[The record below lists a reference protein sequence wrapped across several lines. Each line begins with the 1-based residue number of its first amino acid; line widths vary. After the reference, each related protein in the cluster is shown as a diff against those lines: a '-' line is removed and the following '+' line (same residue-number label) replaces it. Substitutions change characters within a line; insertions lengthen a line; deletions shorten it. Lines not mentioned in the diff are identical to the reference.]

1 MQRKPH
7 LLEPFIYHSAFCHLA
22 PGAAIPEIVEAAM
35 RRERRDDCELSGC
48 RDGDDDILLPA
59 RHTMGRR
66 LAALRATLRLSL
78 PWVNIRTAYAA
89 IAAKAVTVITFAW
102 RDRTRRARLDPA
114 VGTLRN
120 TGLFVRPHGLRQR
133 EAMADIGDARLEPAA
148 AAVTDAS

>member
-22 PGAAIPEIVEAAM
+22 PGATIPEIVEAAM
-35 RRERRDDCELSGC
+35 RGERRDDCDASGC
-48 RDGDDDILLPA
+48 RDGDDDILIPA

-66 LAALRATLRLSL
+66 VAALRATLRLSL

-102 RDRTRRARLDPA
+102 RDRTRRAPLDPA

-120 TGLFVRPHGLRQR
+120 TGLFVRPHGLRRR

-148 AAVTDAS
+148 AVVTDAS

>member
-7 LLEPFIYHSAFCHLA
+7 SLDPFIYHSAFCHLA
-22 PGAAIPEIVEAAM
+22 PGAAIAEIVEASM
-35 RRERRDDCELSGC
+35 RRDRHEDREVSGC
-48 RDGDDDILLPA
+48 RDGKENIRISA
-59 RHTMGRR
+59 RQTMGRR

-89 IAAKAVTVITFAW
+89 IAAKAVTVITIAW
-102 RDRTRRARLDPA
+102 RDRTRRAPLDPA

-133 EAMADIGDARLEPAA
+133 EEMADIGDARLEPAA
-148 AAVTDAS
+148 AVVTDAS

>member
-7 LLEPFIYHSAFCHLA
+7 LLDPFICHSAFCHLA
-22 PGAAIPEIVEAAM
+22 PGAAIAEIVEASM
-35 RRERRDDCELSGC
+35 RRERRDDCDASGC
-48 RDGDDDILLPA
+48 RDDEESIRISA

-114 VGTLRN
+114 VGALRN
-120 TGLFVRPHGLRQR
+120 TGLFVRSHGLRQH
-133 EAMADIGDARLEPAA
+133 EAMADSGDARLEPAA
-148 AAVTDAS
+148 AVVTDAS

>member
-7 LLEPFIYHSAFCHLA
+7 PLDLFIYHSAFCHLA
-22 PGAAIPEIVEAAM
+22 PGAAIAEIVEASM
-35 RRERRDDCELSGC
+35 RRDRHEDCEVSGC
-48 RDGDDDILLPA
+48 QNGEDDILFPA

-66 LAALRATLRLSL
+66 LATLRATLRLSL

-102 RDRTRRARLDPA
+102 RHRTRRAPLDPA

-120 TGLFVRPHGLRQR
+120 TGLFVRPHAHCRH
-133 EAMADIGDARLEPAA
+133 EEMADIGDARLEPAA
-148 AAVTDAS
+148 AVVTDAS